1 MGTVDSEITGIRLT
15 FYQLIQKYHIQIPII
30 QRDYAQG
37 RSGAKE
43 IRIDFLDALY
53 EYLQEG
59 KPNRDLDF
67 IYGNLSENIIKD
79 AITFIPLDGQQRL
92 TTLFL
97 LHWYLANKDAE
108 MPVLREAIVY
118 KLGTDN
124 QKSKFTYETRASSR
138 EFCDTLIVNDIDLR
152 NLLPPDPDKN
162 NSLSK
167 TISEAGWYFLSWDND
182 PTIKSMLIM
191 LDAIHERFHKSTDFF
206 KKLTR
211 LDNPVITFQFLDLDF
226 YNLTD
231 DLYIKMNARGIPLTP
246 FEQFKASIE
255 KFIKKSEF
263 NKKHPYDLIF
273 NGDVREVFTETYF
286 SHRIDTDWANL
297 FWSHT
302 GENKKEYD
310 GLIMNFIRATV
321 VNHSA
326 GITNNA
332 NLAFLMDQSNKS
344 ISFLQYSIFN
354 CIDEKYIID
363 LIAILDLLKNG
374 NNKVKQYLDK
384 SFYYYKEDQ
393 VFETVIKNNFLQAGY
408 TVRIQFHAYCQYQI
422 KYHTNPDLPGWMRVI
437 HNLSENTI
445 YNNETDFVNSI
456 ASINKLVEIEVGIL
470 DYLAKDITIT
480 GFDRIQIYEE
490 RVKSALILR
499 KDGWEELIFPIEQ
512 HGYFKGQ
519 IGFLIYSS
527 GIYDYYNKH
536 SNCNWSEADN
546 MLYKQI
552 FASYC
557 EKSKCIFNNNGLIEY
572 PEYIW
577 ERALLSKIDY
587 LIEEGSNQ
595 SFLINRDRDISWK
608 RLLKGDKNPLHQ
620 KLIKDIFD
628 QVDVNNTTQS
638 LILIRETNKVN
649 IIDWRKKFI
658 DILELFSYKGAKRY
672 VRKDS
677 RHGFV
682 LFSGE
687 RMSGAHAELFSYS
700 FFLENLKDKF
710 FEPFSEKCAYY
721 FASGDEPEEKPAVII
736 GYWEYSGSKFM
747 LVISYSKDKHGFELY
762 FKNKDTGNY
771 NEALKLILNEKGF
784 EIKEEEYVLPIMENE
799 ILLTVESL
807 CASLKELN
815 NEVVNIGLE

>member
-1 MGTVDSEITGIRLT
+1 MGTIDSEITGIRLT
-15 FYQLIQKYHIQIPII
+15 FFQLIQKYHIQIPII

-37 RSGAKE
+37 RSSAKE

-53 EYLQEG
+53 DYLLEG

-67 IYGNLSENIIKD
+67 IYGNLSDKIIKD
-79 AITFIPLDGQQRL
+79 AVTFIPLDGQQRL

-97 LHWYLANKDAE
+97 LHWFLANKDME
-108 MPVLREAIVY
+108 MPVLRAIVF
-118 KLGTDN
+118 KHGTGN

-138 EFCDTLIVNDIDLR
+138 EFCDALMINDIDL
-152 NLLPPDPDKN
+152 NDLLPSDPGQH

-167 TISEAGWYFLSWDND
+167 TIAEAGWYFLSWEND

-191 LDAIHERFHKSTDFF
+191 LDAIHERFHGSTDFF

-246 FEQFKASIE
+246 FEQFKASVE

-263 NKKHPYDLIF
+263 NKKHTYDLIF
-273 NGDVREVFTETYF
+273 NGEVKEVFTETYF

-297 FWSHT
+297 FWNHT
-302 GENKKEYD
+302 GKNKKEYD
-310 GLIMNFIRATV
+310 LLIMNFIRAIV

-332 NLAFLMDQSNKS
+332 NLAFMIDQSNKS
-344 ISFLQYSIFN
+344 ISFHQYSIFN
-354 CIDEKYIID
+354 CINEKYIID

-527 GIYDYYNKH
+527 GIFDYYNKH
-536 SNCNWSEADN
+536 SNCNWSEPDN
-546 MLYKQI
+546 MLYKQL
-552 FASYC
+552 FATYC
-557 EKSKCIFNNNGLIEY
+557 EKAKSIFDNNGLIEF
-572 PEYIW
+572 PEFIW

-608 RLLKGDKNPLHQ
+608 RLLKGDKNQLHQ

-628 QVDVNNTTQS
+628 ELDVNNITQS
-638 LILIRETNKVN
+638 LTLIRETNKVN
-649 IIDWRKKFI
+649 VTDWRHKFI
-658 DILELFSYKGAKRY
+658 EIPELFSYRGAKRY
-672 VRKDS
+672 VRKES

-682 LFSGE
+682 LFAGE

-700 FFLENLKDKF
+700 LFLENLKDKF
-710 FEPFSEKCAYY
+710 FEPFTEKCDYY
-721 FASGDEPEEKPAVII
+721 FASGDDINEKPCAYINNWQ
-736 GYWEYSGSKFM
+736 YNNSKYALDIYYFPEHRFKLRFFYRDQGAYNDVLIDILM
-747 LVISYSKDKHGFELY
+747 KNGFEFIDDSYILAILENDILQFINTLCNS
-762 FKNKDTGNY
+762 FKNLSY
-771 NEALKLILNEKGF
+771 NW
-784 EIKEEEYVLPIMENE
+784 
-799 ILLTVESL
+799 
-807 CASLKELN
+807 
-815 NEVVNIGLE
+815 